1 LLGCGGPIPSKPTIN
16 SFTAA
21 PPTIAPGDSSVL
33 SWNVTGAT
41 SVTISHGIGS
51 VSSTGTRS
59 TSPATTTNYLLTATN
74 SSGSVYA
81 TATVTIAPKPTI
93 NSFKATPPTIAS
105 GGSSTLSWN
114 VTGATSVT
122 IDQGIGSVSSID
134 ARSVRPT
141 RTTTYTLTA
150 TNSVGSVTA
159 TAIITIAPKPTINFF
174 NVTPEVVD
182 SGGNSTLSWDVTNA
196 TSVKIEPGIGS
207 VEIIAGVRTVIP
219 ITTTT
224 YTLTATNSVGSVTA
238 KVKIRVNEIKIIQP
252 GPIDG
257 QDVDV
262 CRYLPDTS
270 MSGDSSVL
278 FVGRAWWVSPLD
290 VNRTYIKFNLS
301 SIPTGAVIIEAK
313 LKLYQDN
320 YTGESGYP
328 NMEIF
333 LWRAEGGWNENTITW
348 NNQPPTSRVALGGSW
363 IIDHVSNQWRERDIT
378 VLVSGWFRGTYPN
391 YGLMLSAKNE
401 FTIKALAM
409 FCSSNN
415 TDALKRPKLEI
426 KYYIP

>member
-1 LLGCGGPIPSKPTIN
+1 M
-16 SFTAA
+16 
-21 PPTIAPGDSSVL
+21 
-33 SWNVTGAT
+33 
-41 SVTISHGIGS
+41 
-51 VSSTGTRS
+51 
-59 TSPATTTNYLLTATN
+59 TATN
-74 SSGSVYA
+74 SVGSVTA

-93 NSFKATPPTIAS
+93 NSFTATPEVIDS
-105 GGSSTLSWN
+105 GGSSVLSWN
-114 VTGATSVT
+114 
-122 IDQGIGSVSSID
+122 
-134 ARSVRPT
+134 
-141 RTTTYTLTA
+141 
-150 TNSVGSVTA
+150 
-159 TAIITIAPKPTINFF
+159 
-174 NVTPEVVD
+174 
-182 SGGNSTLSWDVTNA
+182 VTNA

-207 VEIIAGVRTVIP
+207 VSAVGTRSVSPT
-219 ITTTT
+219 TTTT

-238 KVKIRVNEIKIIQP
+238 KVRVRVNETKIIQP

-257 QDVDV
+257 QDVEV

-270 MSGDSSVL
+270 MGGDSSVL
-278 FVGRAWWVSPLD
+278 FVGRGWWVSPLD

-301 SIPTGAVIIEAK
+301 SIPTGAVIIDAK

-333 LWRAEGGWNENTITW
+333 LWRAEDGWNENTITW

-378 VLVSGWFRGTYPN
+378 VLVSGWFRGIYPN